1 MPPCK
6 TQELVAL
13 CGYSLSLIFSFY
25 SQYMLHHGA
34 GYTRLHQSDGVLAGW
49 EAKVSQMDM
58 INCFYFLSEM
68 STAVMVG
75 YFVFLLQM
83 VSYAFQLVSMI
94 LLPPFGRPRRSAMF
108 INDHRECA

>member
-1 MPPCK
+1 
-6 TQELVAL
+6 
-13 CGYSLSLIFSFY
+13 
-25 SQYMLHHGA
+25 MLHHGA

-58 INCFYFLSEM
+58 INCFYFVSFVSPLVLFYSFFFLCFLLSRAQLSEM